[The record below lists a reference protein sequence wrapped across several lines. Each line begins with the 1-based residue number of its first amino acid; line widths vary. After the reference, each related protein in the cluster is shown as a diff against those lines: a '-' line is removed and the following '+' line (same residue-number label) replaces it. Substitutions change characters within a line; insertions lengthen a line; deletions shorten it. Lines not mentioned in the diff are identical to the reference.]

1 MNVTERLRKDADD
14 IWKEIKEHP
23 FVTELYSG
31 DLPLDK
37 FEFYI
42 LQDYYYLVRAIRN
55 FSIISSKAR
64 SVDNMRDVTEILHL
78 EAQSEFEGYEKFLDR
93 LGYSLEDAV
102 QVEPIP
108 VNVSYSSFLIS
119 TSSLNSFEVAMTSVL
134 PCFWSYVEIAE
145 HHTDKLEGND
155 KQIYKDWA
163 KVYGTES
170 YLELVE
176 KMKGIVDEVGKE
188 YPYDEL
194 KDVFITASRYEY
206 MFWDAV
212 YNNEGWPV

>member
-1 MNVTERLRKDADD
+1 MNITERLRKDADD
-14 IWKEIKEHP
+14 IWKDIKEHP
-23 FVTELYSG
+23 FVIELYSG
-31 DLPLDK
+31 DLSFDK

-78 EAQSEFEGYEKFLDR
+78 EAQSEFEGYENFLDR
-93 LGYSLEDAV
+93 LGYSLGDAA
-102 QVEPIP
+102 QAEPIP

-119 TSSLNSFEVAMTSVL
+119 TSSLNSFEVGMTSVL
-134 PCFWSYVEIAE
+134 PCFWSYAEIAE
-145 HHTDKLEGND
+145 HHSDKLEGND

-176 KMKGIVDEVGKE
+176 KMKGIVDEVGKG
-188 YPYDEL
+188 YPYKKL
-194 KDVFITASRYEY
+194 KEVFITASRYEY

-212 YNNEGWPV
+212 YKKEGWPI

>member
-1 MNVTERLRKDADD
+1 MNITERLRKEADE

-23 FVTELYSG
+23 FVVELYTG

-42 LQDYYYLVRAIRN
+42 LQDYYYLVKSIRN
-55 FSIISSKAR
+55 FSIISSKAS
-64 SVDNMRDVTEILHL
+64 SVDNMREVTEILHL
-78 EAQSEFEGYEKFLDR
+78 EAQSEFEGYEEFLDR
-93 LGYSLEDAV
+93 LGYSLEDAAK
-102 QVEPIP
+102 VEPIP

-119 TSSLNSFEVAMTSVL
+119 TSSLNSFELGITSVL
-134 PCFWSYVEIAE
+134 PCFWSYAEIAE
-145 HHTDKLEGND
+145 YHRDKLSENN

-163 KVYGTES
+163 KVYETKS
-170 YLELVE
+170 YLNLVE
-176 KMKGIVDEVGKE
+176 RMKDIVNEVGE
-188 YPYDEL
+188 GYPFEEL

-212 YNNEGWPV
+212 YNKKGWPI